1 MREKQLPAAV
11 GWEYIRK
18 FTQAHVGR
26 GYILAGHHRPLSGKT
41 KRSMDAT
48 ARRGYIP
55 ALRFACKAVP
65 CCFVPI
71 FLIIWALQKNVLR
84 RPFFVLFLRLKPLG
98 NRRIIGKK
106 IDRKEQNL

>member
-18 FTQAHVGR
+18 FTLAHVG
-26 GYILAGHHRPLSGKT
+26 
-41 KRSMDAT
+41 
-48 ARRGYIP
+48 RGYIP